1 MTGRWL
7 MLSEVSRRISAA
19 TGEPVSVDDVIALGD
34 DDGPLQAQFM
44 HGYWSV
50 LEESVTAYLESV
62 SERAGR
68 KAEDVAGK
76 PEPTVGR
83 WSRAEEPDS
92 FAERGDYTD
101 TPNDEGDNEQ

>member
-1 MTGRWL
+1 MTGRRL

-34 DDGPLQAQFM
+34 DDGPLTAQFM

-62 SERAGR
+62 SEFADQ
-68 KAEDVAGK
+68 KAEAVAENAK
-76 PEPTVGR
+76 PAWDPWTRSENPDAFAD
-83 WSRAEEPDS
+83 RAHD
-92 FAERGDYTD
+92 D

>member
-7 MLSEVSRRISAA
+7 MLSEAARCISAA
-19 TGEPVSVDDVIALGD
+19 TGKSVSLDDVIALGG

-62 SERAGR
+62 SECAGE
-68 KAEDVAGK
+68 KAEDVAGNAK
-76 PEPTVGR
+76 PRLHPR
-83 WSRAEEPDS
+83 DPANPAE
-92 FAERGDYTD
+92 AEMTTTDEDLYRGEKST
-101 TPNDEGDNEQ
+101 